1 MLAGAVVDYLPN
13 YKHPPSSSSSSS
25 SSSAVVS
32 SVLCLLG

>member
-25 SSSAVVS
+25 AVVS